1 MNKIAFY
8 HHANSEYS
16 YIDGD
21 KITLLFRA
29 AKGDLSAVSVIEY
42 NRFTDYRLRKN
53 RKMELY
59 QSDELFDF
67 FKVTFVPENYG
78 CIYYFKLFDG
88 EEIGYYGE
96 FGYTQTEFIRLGSY
110 EIPRIQPTDS
120 YHSPEWVNEA
130 VFYQIYPDRFD
141 NFENTTGTY
150 EPWGTQPTFWNVFG
164 GNFKGILRRIPHLVE
179 LGINAIYMTPI
190 SLSHSSHRYDTIDY
204 MQIDPRLGTD
214 EEFAELVQELHR
226 NGIKIVLDAVF
237 NHSSNEFKPFM
248 DVLENQENSRYKD
261 WFLIDQFP
269 IKVEKN
275 KTYQTF
281 ASEPHMPKLNSLN
294 SEVRDY
300 LIKVGLHYIQKFD
313 IDGWRLDVADEVDSE
328 FWRAFRR
335 AIKTAKPS
343 ALIIGEVWHNSD
355 YYLRGDQFDSVQ
367 NYQFYEVI
375 NNFFLRKSIDLKTF
389 KNQVVHLLTMY
400 PEPVLRAL
408 LNQMDSHD
416 VARTLTVAKND
427 IKSLKLAILFQL
439 TYIGMPCIYYGS
451 EIGMEG
457 SWDPDNRR
465 CFDWNKE
472 HWNLDL
478 FNHYHELI
486 ALRKHSSSLKNG
498 SFKLIETADILVYD
512 RVFGTEIT
520 RIMMN
525 PSNQDQPFDLGLT
538 IGFSGLH
545 GKPVLPAKGYLILQ
559 SK

>member
-1 MNKIAFY
+1 MNKLAFY

-16 YIDGD
+16 YIEGN

-59 QSDELFDF
+59 LSDETFDF
-67 FKVTFVPENYG
+67 FRVSFIPEHYG

-88 EEIGYYGE
+88 EEIGFYGE

-110 EIPRIQPTDS
+110 EIPRIQPTDV
-120 YHSPEWVNEA
+120 YQSPEWVNEA

-141 NFENTTGTY
+141 QFENHTGTY
-150 EPWGTQPTFWNVFG
+150 EPWGTPPTFWNVFG

-190 SLSHSSHRYDTIDY
+190 SISHSSHRYDTIDY

-214 EEFAELVQELHR
+214 EEFSELVSELHR
-226 NGIKIVLDAVF
+226 NGIRIVLDAVF

-248 DVLENQENSRYKD
+248 DVLENQENSRYKE
-261 WFLIDQFP
+261 WFLIDKFP
-269 IKVEKN
+269 IKVEKD

-281 ASEPHMPKLNSLN
+281 ASEPHMPKLNSVN
-294 SEVRDY
+294 PEVRDY
-300 LIKVGLHYIQKFD
+300 LISVGVHYIQKFD
-313 IDGWRLDVADEVDSE
+313 IDGWRLDVADEVDSD
-328 FWRAFRR
+328 FWRAFRK
-335 AIKTAKPS
+335 AIKAIKPS
-343 ALIIGEVWHNSD
+343 ALIMGEVWHNSD

-375 NNFFLRKSIDLKTF
+375 NNYFLRKSIDLKTF

-400 PEPVLRAL
+400 PEPVTRAL

-416 VARTLTVAKND
+416 VARSLTVAKND
-427 IKSLKLAILFQL
+427 VKSLKLAILFQM
-439 TYIGMPCIYYGS
+439 TYMGMPCIYYGS

-472 HWNLDL
+472 HWNQDIYQ
-478 FNHYHELI
+478 HYHDLI
-486 ALRKHSSSLKNG
+486 ALRKNTLTLQNG
-498 SFKLIETADILVYD
+498 SFRLIETADILVYD
-512 RVFGTEIT
+512 RILDTAVT

-525 PSNQDQPFDLGLT
+525 PSNLDKPLDLALT
-538 IGFSGLH
+538 VGFNGMN
-545 GKPVLPAKGYLILQ
+545 GKPILPAKGFLILQ